1 MVVKYGYTIAD
12 AADAEFFAEAA
23 FFVENTLGY
32 IKNEDAVEDVDGS
45 LIQTFSKDGFVL
57 KLVSD
62 CQVNYVAILSEKE
75 LPLKCLYKFT
85 NE

>member
-12 AADAEFFAEAA
+12 AADADFFAEAA
-23 FFVENTLGY
+23 AFVENSLGY
-32 IKNEDAVEDVDGS
+32 TKNEDAVEDVDGS
-45 LIQTFSKDGFVL
+45 LFQTFSKDEFAL

-75 LPLKCLYKFT
+75 LPLKCLHKFI